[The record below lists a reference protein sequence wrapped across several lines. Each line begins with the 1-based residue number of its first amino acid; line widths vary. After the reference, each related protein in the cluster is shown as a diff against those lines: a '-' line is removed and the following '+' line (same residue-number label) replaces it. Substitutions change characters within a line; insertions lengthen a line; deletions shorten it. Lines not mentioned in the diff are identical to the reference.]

1 MLSSQCKRTYL
12 FKFMIPQDV
21 KYISRMIPEFERLNK
36 ELQRYDVLEY
46 DHYSNELKIIRAS
59 EINRRTKHYG

>member
-1 MLSSQCKRTYL
+1 
-12 FKFMIPQDV
+12 MIPQDV